1 MSTPK
6 RYVPIYSTRGD
17 LEAFMAY
24 PHIYSRQGDWIGLV
38 TAERDVYS
46 VHGQYVGWLA
56 DGPRILRKLS
66 DDDIRPVIAVL
77 RPEAIKVVTPAQVP
91 LAPMMRELSFGTA
104 DVLMDYPELLPPVDF
119 GDMLKDMD

>member
-1 MSTPK
+1 MSTPT

-24 PHIYSRQGDWIGLV
+24 PYLYGRQGDWIGVV
-38 TAERDVYS
+38 TAGRDVYS

-66 DDDIRPVIAVL
+66 DDFIRPNITVP
-77 RPEAIKVVTPAQVP
+77 RPEAIKVVTPAQAP
-91 LAPMMRELSFGTA
+91 LAPMLRELSFGTA

-119 GDMLKDMD
+119 GDMLKDLD